1 MQMVFAIVG
10 FQMVGPA
17 AYTEHRVL
25 DPVGVPP
32 HKRAAAG
39 AALGVEVVF
48 VVGQGVMPYDHVH
61 RALFCGDKDI
71 FDHTAIVQHMHFQ
84 SAGVGDDVLV
94 DLFAAFC
101 HAKRLGTKLCHCAR
115 LLIIWFTPSRRTPEC
130 IFHNYDY
137 IIVSHACGQNFLE
150 LTANILGDFL
160 VVLQKENPHGALHED
175 FFLCRGIYACA
186 LACARN
192 SAASSGMSSRSSSLP
207 ISTLSGGFLK
217 RMSYISGTMYR
228 VIRVA

>member
-32 HKRAAAG
+32 HKRTAAG

-137 IIVSHACGQNFLE
+137 ITVSHACGQNFLE
-150 LTANILGDFL
+150 LTANIFGVFW
-160 VVLQKENPHGALHED
+160 
-175 FFLCRGIYACA
+175 
-186 LACARN
+186 
-192 SAASSGMSSRSSSLP
+192 
-207 ISTLSGGFLK
+207 
-217 RMSYISGTMYR
+217 
-228 VIRVA
+228 

>member
-150 LTANILGDFL
+150 LTANIFGDFL
-160 VVLQKENPHGALHED
+160 VVLQKKIPMERSMRI
-175 FFLCRGIYACA
+175 FLFAGEFMLARWPAPGTRPRRPGCRPG
-186 LACARN
+186 
-192 SAASSGMSSRSSSLP
+192 LP
-207 ISTLSGGFLK
+207 
-217 RMSYISGTMYR
+217 RCRYPR
-228 VIRVA
+228 